1 MINNDSQQALPWYK
15 EYYVWL
21 LILFPM
27 LAVIGGIVTTILAVQ
42 SDDGLVVDDYYKH
55 GLEINRTLERDQ
67 VALDYNLNADIK
79 FNQELEEVSI
89 TMTSTSGFIYPP
101 NLSVTFLHAT
111 RSGLD
116 TEVNMMLT
124 QENTYRGNLSALTAG
139 KWYVHIQ
146 YDNWRLIKTIT
157 ASL

>member
-1 MINNDSQQALPWYK
+1 MLNNDSQQILPWYK
-15 EYYVWL
+15 EPYVWM

-27 LAVIGGIVTTILAVQ
+27 LAVIGGIATTILAVQ

-67 VALDYNLNADIK
+67 VALDYNLDADIQLDQK
-79 FNQELEEVSI
+79 LEEASI
-89 TMTSTSGFIYPP
+89 TMSSAPGFVYPK

-116 TEVNMMLT
+116 KEVHMLLT
-124 QENTYRGNLSALTAG
+124 QEKIYRGNLSVLAAG

-157 ASL
+157 VDL

>member
-1 MINNDSQQALPWYK
+1 MLNNDSQQVLPWYK
-15 EYYVWL
+15 EPYVWM

-42 SDDGLVVDDYYKH
+42 SDDGLVVDDYYKQ
-55 GLEINRTLERDQ
+55 GLEINRTLERDK
-67 VALDYNLNADIK
+67 VALDYNLDADIQLDQK
-79 FNQELEEVSI
+79 LEEVSI
-89 TMTSTSGFIYPP
+89 TMSSVLGFVYPK

-116 TEVNMMLT
+116 KEVNMLLT
-124 QENTYRGNLSALTAG
+124 QENIYRGNLSVLAAG

-157 ASL
+157 VDL